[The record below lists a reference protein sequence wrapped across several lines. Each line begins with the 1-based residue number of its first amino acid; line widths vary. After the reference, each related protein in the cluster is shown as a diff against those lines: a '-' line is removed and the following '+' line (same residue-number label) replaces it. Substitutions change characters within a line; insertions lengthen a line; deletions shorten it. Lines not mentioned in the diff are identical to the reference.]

1 MRALIATL
9 LAVALLAPAARAKGP
24 SFTEV
29 CGASECRS
37 VEDDRIRDALVGDAE
52 QISPPRAGPFFTVRF
67 LVRSKMVMGHQTFD
81 RFEASYLPSSR
92 AVRTTGEGGD
102 PLWRRLGP
110 GAVRAY
116 RRATWSL
123 RPLPVARIG
132 WMGEPIRAEG
142 AGRSR
147 SRQRAE
153 RRSRPPPPGE
163 THEPLTMRDIRR
175 SQSDSHAEIDVLHLA
190 SSPRRPPPG
199 HAPHRHATVN

>member
-37 VEDDRIRDALVGDAE
+37 VEDRRIRDALLGDAE
-52 QISPPRAGPFFTVRF
+52 QIPPPRAGPFFTVRF
-67 LVRSKMVMGHQTFD
+67 LVRGKMVMGHQTFD
-81 RFEASYLPSSR
+81 RFEASYLPSAR
-92 AVRTTGEGGD
+92 AVRTTVEGSD

-123 RPLPVARIG
+123 RPLP
-132 WMGEPIRAEG
+132 GEM
-142 AGRSR
+142 
-147 SRQRAE
+147 
-153 RRSRPPPPGE
+153 
-163 THEPLTMRDIRR
+163 HEPLNMRDVRR

-190 SSPRRPPPG
+190 SSPRRPPQ
-199 HAPHRHATVN
+199 ATLHTATRR